1 MSGFS
6 GALKLTDL
14 DDFITPSQ
22 VIYPTIYLKISFKIF
37 YSIQE
42 CIKPVKIE
50 TNKTKTGS
58 KITIQ
63 EDGSYVQTTDVSI
76 PSRTRNNNMMF
87 ILFLVGIPK
96 AAKS

>member
-22 VIYPTIYLKISFKIF
+22 
-37 YSIQE
+37 E
-42 CIKPVKIE
+42 CIKPVDIK
-50 TNKTKTGS
+50 KSKTGS

-63 EDGSYVQTTDVSI
+63 EDGSYFEESKVI
-76 PSRTRNNNMMF
+76 KNCYKNNE
-87 ILFLVGIPK
+87 LLK
-96 AAKS
+96 